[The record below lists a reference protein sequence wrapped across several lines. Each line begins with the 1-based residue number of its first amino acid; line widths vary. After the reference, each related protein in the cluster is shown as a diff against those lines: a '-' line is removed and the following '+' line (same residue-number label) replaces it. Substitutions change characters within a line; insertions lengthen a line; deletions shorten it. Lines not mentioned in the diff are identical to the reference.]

1 MLEIENLHMVY
12 QSDRGP
18 VHAVRGVS
26 FTVDDGDF
34 YTLLGP
40 SGCGKTSTLRSIA
53 GLETPVGGRITI
65 GDRVVYDSETREA
78 IPAHRRDIGM
88 VFQSYAIWPHMTVF
102 DNVAFPLVHGRMKTP
117 KSEVRDRVMRAL
129 SLVHLEDLEDRPAP
143 QLSGGQQQRVALARA
158 LVHEPNV
165 LLLDEPLSNL
175 DAKLR
180 EEMRMELKDL
190 VSRLHITTLYV
201 THDQVEA
208 LTMSDNLAV
217 MEEGLIVQ
225 EGEPRSVYLQPATS
239 FVANFMGK
247 ANAIDGKIT
256 GLAPDQGMA
265 QVETS
270 SGTLTCSLPSWGQ
283 ENDSVLAVF
292 RPESVELAPEAV
304 WDGPTNVL
312 EGSVQQV
319 VFAGESIEYVIGVGE
334 QLISAKGDPFETLI
348 EGDKVFMHIQPR
360 RCLLVKTSQGVST
373 NGAAAGTAVEEEEAT
388 ETA

>member
-53 GLETPVGGRITI
+53 GLETPSSGRITI
-65 GDRVVYDSETREA
+65 GDHVVYDSETRA
-78 IPAHRRDIGM
+78 TIPAHRRDIGM

-102 DNVAFPLVHGRMKTP
+102 DNVAFPLVHGRTKTP

-129 SLVHLEDLEDRPAP
+129 SLVHLEHLEDRPSP

-158 LVHEPNV
+158 LVHEPAV

-180 EEMRMELKDL
+180 EEMRQELKEL

-225 EGEPRSVYLQPATS
+225 EGEPRSVYLQPATG
-239 FVANFMGK
+239 FVANFMGR

-256 GLAPDQGMA
+256 STAPDQGLA

-270 SGTLTCSLPSWGQ
+270 SGPLTSVLPPWAQ
-283 ENDSVLAVF
+283 VNDSVLAVF
-292 RPESVELAPEAV
+292 RPESVELAPESV
-304 WDGPTNVL
+304 WDEGNVL
-312 EGSVQQV
+312 EGNVQQV
-319 VFAGESIEYVIGVGE
+319 VFAGESIEYVIAVGE
-334 QLISAKGDPFETLI
+334 QLISAKGDPFETLT

-360 RCLLVKTSQGVST
+360 RCLLVKTSQGAAT
-373 NGAAAGTAVEEEEAT
+373 NGVTADTATEEEGAT
-388 ETA
+388 ESA

>member
-1 MLEIENLHMVY
+1 LLEIENLHMVY

-18 VHAVRGVS
+18 VHAVRGVT
-26 FTVDDGDF
+26 FNVDEGDF

-53 GLETPVGGRITI
+53 GLETPVEGRITI
-65 GDRVVYDSETREA
+65 GDHVVYDSETRST

-88 VFQSYAIWPHMTVF
+88 VFQSYAIWPHMSVF
-102 DNVAFPLVHGRMKTP
+102 DNVAFPLVHGRSKTP
-117 KSEVRDRVMRAL
+117 KSEVKERVTRAL
-129 SLVHLEDLEDRPAP
+129 SLVHLEELADRPAP

-158 LVHEPNV
+158 LVHEPKV

-180 EEMRMELKDL
+180 EEMRQELKDL
-190 VSRLHITTLYV
+190 VSRLNITTLYV

-225 EGEPRSVYLQPATS
+225 EGEPRSVYLAPATG

-256 GLAPDQGMA
+256 SAAPEQGLA

-270 SGTLTCSLPSWGQ
+270 SGTLTCALPQWGQ
-283 ENDSVLAVF
+283 VDDSVLAVF
-292 RPESVELAPEAV
+292 RPESVELSSESS
-304 WDGPTNVL
+304 WDGPNTL
-312 EGSVQQV
+312 EGNIQQV
-319 VFAGESIEYVIGVGE
+319 VFAGESIEYVIIVGE
-334 QLISAKGDPFETLI
+334 QAISAKGDPFEALAA
-348 EGDKVFMHIQPR
+348 GDKVFLHVQPR
-360 RCLLVKTSQGVST
+360 RCLLVKASSLST
-373 NGAAAGTAVEEEEAT
+373 DGAAVGAATSEEGAT
-388 ETA
+388 ESA